1 MFIPLSLEDT
11 NLVGNVHGL
20 GFTTHTHERLLETQ
34 GRNNS
39 IHLRTL
45 HIIELVNGV
54 ANLSLVGT
62 NVHEESENI
71 LRLSNQ
77 ATLEKKPQSSS

>member
-20 GFTTHTHERLLETQ
+20 GFSAHAHKSLLEAK
-34 GRNNS
+34 GRNHGVN
-39 IHLRTL
+39 LRTL
-45 HIIELVNGV
+45 DVVQLVDGV